1 MTNLELAWQLHK
13 IGDLLELT
21 GAKPE
26 LIDEF
31 KNSAELIL
39 GLRNDV
45 IEDQASY
52 PDNISQFPEEV
63 RIALQEMLEK
73 DKSSMLARLERQVPA
88 GLMQILDIPKMTG
101 KMAYLIYKR
110 LGIKDVRSLEVAAKK
125 RELRK
130 LPGMG
135 SKTEQSII
143 RGIKLLRETPDEVP
157 IGVAVAVGEEL
168 LANLKKHKLVKK
180 AVVVGQV
187 RMVEEMVSKI
197 LIIFVT
203 KEKDAAKVFAT
214 MKKHPKIKEIYKVD
228 SNEMTF
234 RTKLGVIVEFKAVNI
249 ENLGG
254 YSHFFTGTQ
263 EYLAAMEVVFEQY
276 GLNISNLESY
286 SFKSETELF
295 RKLNMQY
302 IEPELRNSIKYVQL
316 AVEGKL
322 PPYLVK
328 DHIRGDLHCHTDWS
342 DGVSKLEEMVYGAV
356 ELGYDYLAITDHS
369 QSLQIAKGLSAQ
381 HLIKQGEIISQLNQQ
396 LDDFTVLKGI
406 ETDIL
411 QDGELDYDDQI
422 LEEMDIVVASVHTN
436 FQMDKATMTERIT
449 TAIKNPL
456 VNILGHP
463 TGRILGRR
471 SGYQVDLDEVI
482 QVAAAT
488 NTVLEINSSP
498 DRLDL
503 NAEYAAK
510 AQDAGVKLAINTDSH
525 GVFNLADI
533 GFGLAVANKACLKA
547 ENIINTYD
555 IADLIKFLSNQK
567 A

>member
-21 GAKPE
+21 GAQHG
-26 LIDEF
+26 LIDDF

-39 GLRNDV
+39 GLRSDV
-45 IEDQASY
+45 IEDQAIY
-52 PDNISQFPEEV
+52 PQNISQFPEEV

-73 DKSSMLARLERQVPA
+73 DKSSMLTRLERQIPA
-88 GLMQILDIPKMTG
+88 GLIQILDIPKMTG

-157 IGVAVAVGEEL
+157 IGVAAALGEEF
-168 LANLKKHKLVKK
+168 LANLKKHKLVKE

-197 LIIFVT
+197 LIIFAA
-203 KEKDAAKVFAT
+203 KDANNVFDT
-214 MKKHPKIKEIYKVD
+214 MKKHPKIKEVYKL
-228 SNEMTF
+228 NCTEMIF
-234 RTKLGVIVEFKAVNI
+234 RTRLGVLVEFKAVNI
-249 ENLGG
+249 ENFGG

-263 EYLAAMEVVFEQY
+263 EYLAAMKVVFEQY
-276 GLNISNLESY
+276 GLNISNLDSY
-286 SFKSETELF
+286 SFKSEAELF

-322 PPYLVK
+322 PPYLAK
-328 DHIRGDLHCHTDWS
+328 EHIRGDLHCHTDWS
-342 DGVSKLEEMVYGAV
+342 DGVSKLEEMVNEAA

-381 HLIKQGEIISQLNQQ
+381 YLIKQGEIISQLNQQ
-396 LDDFTVLKGI
+396 LEDFTVLKGI
-406 ETDIL
+406 EADIL

-422 LEEMDIVVASVHTN
+422 LEEMDIVIASVHTN
-436 FQMDKATMTERIT
+436 FQMDKATMTDRIT

-471 SGYQVDLDEVI
+471 NGYQVDLDEVI
-482 QVAAAT
+482 EVAAAT

-525 GVFNLADI
+525 GVFNLTDI
-533 GFGLAVANKACLKA
+533 GFGLAVANKAGLKA

-555 IADLIKFLSNQK
+555 TTDLIKFLSNHK